1 MVEDPVKALIAFG
14 LGCVALLAG
23 YFLDYSCLS
32 RYAGKIYL
40 GTLVIGLIAERYSPI
55 INGAPYYARFIT
67 LIFPIIYAL
76 WLYACRNKG
85 WRGLIMAILGGV
97 PLALFCC
104 GVPYILGLAVHL
116 ISGFVLILMAA
127 WNDWFGIGRWK
138 SLIPPLACA
147 GTIAGIFTYMIIV
160 LEWGFGRLS
169 TAFYPEI
176 DPLGSGFQALRIR
189 DALGCSKWVGEG
201 LWNAELFQRP
211 YEMTVPG
218 CDKDT
223 FLVTVIYK
231 LGWLPFLLLVF
242 VFTALILGLLFRCTK
257 QKSQLGRLIVIAVV
271 TSLCVQAMVSIAWNM
286 GFTLLSASFPLIVGN
301 LNTVLNMGLL
311 GLGLSV
317 FRGESIAR
325 DSENSKK
332 EQHRIR
338 VRLVVERV

>member
-189 DALGCSKWVGEG
+189 DALGLKI
-201 LWNAELFQRP
+201 LQRLRRKAP
-211 YEMTVPG
+211 RKATEQLNG
-218 CDKDT
+218 
-223 FLVTVIYK
+223 
-231 LGWLPFLLLVF
+231 
-242 VFTALILGLLFRCTK
+242 ALHILQRGK
-257 QKSQLGRLIVIAVV
+257 QLGRKVLQRLRI
-271 TSLCVQAMVSIAWNM
+271 SL
-286 GFTLLSASFPLIVGN
+286 
-301 LNTVLNMGLL
+301 
-311 GLGLSV
+311 
-317 FRGESIAR
+317 AR
-325 DSENSKK
+325 IPHT
-332 EQHRIR
+332 QHKR
-338 VRLVVERV
+338 